1 MRPIQG
7 GEYFMSSRDFGRPG
21 DLVRFSEMGE
31 DREERIQRERCWQ
44 CRKHSLVFY
53 TTRGGFDVE
62 VCLNKCGPRGLG
74 NRFSF

>member
-1 MRPIQG
+1 
-7 GEYFMSSRDFGRPG
+7 MSSRDFGRPG

-31 DREERIQRERCWQ
+31 DREERIQRERC
-44 CRKHSLVFY
+44 Y